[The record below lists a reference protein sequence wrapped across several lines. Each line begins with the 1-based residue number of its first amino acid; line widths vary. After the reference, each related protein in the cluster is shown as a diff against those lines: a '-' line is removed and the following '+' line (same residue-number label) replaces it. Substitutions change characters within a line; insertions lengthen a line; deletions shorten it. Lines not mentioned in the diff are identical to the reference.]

1 MSLYITTI
9 VVSNSNC
16 IFFSFTTFTLGNIFF
31 ECCFSVDLHTYII
44 SLITKYVYFFKFFLY
59 VLFQNIIIIV
69 KSAVFTKCFEQS
81 TKCHAIF
88 IQYFKHK
95 TCLVYNFS
103 YCFSFLTLSTI
114 YNTYVVLLILC
125 YVSMFPFAISIIV
138 YLAINRVRF
147 F

>member
-1 MSLYITTI
+1 MCIFLKKKFLYI
-9 VVSNSNC
+9 
-16 IFFSFTTFTLGNIFF
+16 
-31 ECCFSVDLHTYII
+31 
-44 SLITKYVYFFKFFLY
+44 
-59 VLFQNIIIIV
+59 LFQNIIIIV

-138 YLAINRVRF
+138 YFLAINRVRF
-147 F
+147 LNKFANRKETKIKTQKYTSIHTHVHRLMDYI